1 MVCYGDH
8 EEEKLTA
15 VVIRFVLL
23 PKFRS
28 ELPNHPFTYLQSYCT
43 LFMNHQSHFELKV
56 HEANAGE
63 SGLSQNNMPLKNNQ
77 ITSERLQLLF
87 LNQIYFSLEAYMCC
101 QLVVR
106 DLFRITCNTI

>member
-77 ITSERLQLLF
+77 CVILHQSISDCFQH
-87 LNQIYFSLEAYMCC
+87 QSSHACSH
-101 QLVVR
+101 
-106 DLFRITCNTI
+106 